1 MIWYVR
7 KEIFAPALDR
17 RLGSVVPVRA
27 LQITVYP
34 YSWDECIGIWDGYT
48 VTSHTCVA
56 PIGCKA
62 DVLAAGEEVGISV
75 L

>member
-1 MIWYVR
+1 MWYVR
-7 KEIFAPALDR
+7 EEIFAAALDC
-17 RLGSVVPVRA
+17 RLGGVDPVRA
-27 LQITVYP
+27 LQVAVYP

-48 VTSHTCVA
+48 VPSYTRLA

-62 DVLAAGEEVGISV
+62 DVLAAGEEVGVSV